1 MWEPLCEPWS
11 FNTSV
16 QLQDQTW
23 MISSENKETLNINVS
38 APFVET
44 MLAITDSIKL
54 DMTTFVILITPF
66 SSSSLLRIGGGAD

>member
-1 MWEPLCEPWS
+1 
-11 FNTSV
+11 
-16 QLQDQTW
+16 